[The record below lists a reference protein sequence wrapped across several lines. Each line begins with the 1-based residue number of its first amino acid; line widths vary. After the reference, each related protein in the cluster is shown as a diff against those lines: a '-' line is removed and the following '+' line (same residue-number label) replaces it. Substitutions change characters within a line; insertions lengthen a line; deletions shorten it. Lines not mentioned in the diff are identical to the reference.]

1 MTKERM
7 IKLLFELLKNS
18 KRSDRELSKI
28 LNVSQ
33 PTITR
38 TRRKLEK
45 MGYIKEYT
53 VIPDLA
59 KLEFE
64 LIAFMFINIA
74 TYNPKTGI
82 VDQEGAKKCFD
93 WLEKNQNVV
102 FCAEG
107 DGLKGKNC
115 MIVSIHRNFTAFTNF
130 VTDFR
135 TKWSGQV
142 LEAESFLVSLKTNMA
157 KGFTFKHIP
166 KIP

>member
-1 MTKERM
+1 MAKERM
-7 IKLLFELLKNS
+7 IELLFELLKNS

-28 LNVSQ
+28 LKVSQ

-45 MGYIKEYT
+45 TGYIKEYT
-53 VIPDLA
+53 VIPDFA
-59 KLEFE
+59 KLGFE
-64 LIAFMFINIA
+64 LIAFIFTNIA
-74 TYNPKTGI
+74 VYNPKTGI
-82 VDQEGAKKCFD
+82 TDTEGAKKCLD
-93 WLEKNQNVV
+93 WLEKNPNVV

-115 MIVSIHRNFTAFTNF
+115 MIVSLHRSFTEFTNF

-135 TKWSGQV
+135 AKWSGQV
-142 LEAESFLVSLKTNMA
+142 LDIESFLVSLKTGMA
-157 KGFTFKHIP
+157 KCFTFKHIP